1 MARNAR
7 PGRSLRLQWLAVPL
21 AIAALAQLTLAC
33 GGDDNG
39 APVIDPGD
47 GGNYQPAVDAARFLP
62 RIDNPY
68 LPFKPGAKW
77 AYESDDGSER
87 VEVEVLDETRTIMG
101 ITATVVRD
109 RNTEDGELVEETFDW
124 YAQDMDGNVWYLGED
139 SKEYED
145 GKVKSS
151 GGSWEAGV
159 NGALPGIIMLA
170 SPTVDRAYR
179 QEYLKGEA
187 EDMAQV
193 LRLDGSATA
202 PFGKYDNLLVT
213 EEWTPLEAKVVENK
227 YYARDVGLIMEE
239 TVKGGD
245 DRTRLVSFTP
255 GR

>member
-1 MARNAR
+1 LGR
-7 PGRSLRLQWLAVPL
+7 PLVAS
-21 AIAALAQLTLAC
+21 ALASPALLILAC
-33 GGDDNG
+33 GGGNG

-47 GGNYQPAVDAARFLP
+47 GGNYHPSIDASRFVA

-77 AYESDDGSER
+77 TYESDDGSER
-87 VEVEVLDETRTIMG
+87 VEVEVLEETRTVMG

-124 YAQDMDGNVWYLGED
+124 YAQDADGNVWYLGED
-139 SKEYED
+139 SKEYEN
-145 GKVKSS
+145 GKVTSA

-170 SPTVDRAYR
+170 SPTVGHAYR

-187 EDMAQV
+187 EDMAEV

-202 PFGKYDNLLVT
+202 PLGRYDNLLVT

-227 YYARDVGLIMEE
+227 YYAKEVGLIMEE
-239 TVKGGD
+239 TVKGGE

-255 GR
+255 GQ